1 MDPLSVAGLVLAALA
16 ILGGQALEGGHL
28 GSLLQP
34 SAALIVFGGTFAAVL
49 VQSRLP
55 TFMAGMKLARWAFRP
70 PSLDVEAFVAHVER
84 WATTA
89 RRDGIL
95 ALEREIPGISEPF
108 ERDGLQLLVDGMDP
122 ERIRETLDIEIDAT
136 DARLKAAAKV
146 WEAAGGYAPTIG
158 ILGAVL
164 GLIHVMEN
172 LTDPAKLGGGIAVA
186 FVATIYGVGA
196 ANLLFLPLAAKLKA
210 LIGAQSHYRA
220 VVADG
225 LLGIANGDN
234 PKVIVARLTRH
245 QA

>member
-28 GSLLQP
+28 GSLVQP
-34 SAALIVFGGTFAAVL
+34 AAALIVVGGTFAAVL
-49 VQSRLP
+49 IQSRVP
-55 TFMAGMKLARWAFRP
+55 TFVAGMKLAGWAFRP
-70 PSLDVEAFVAHVER
+70 PRLDVDGFLARVER
-84 WATTA
+84 WASTA

-95 ALEREIPGISEPF
+95 ALERELDGIEEPF
-108 ERDGLQLLVDGMDP
+108 ERNGLQLLVDGMDP
-122 ERIRETLDIEIDAT
+122 ERIRETLEIEIDAT
-136 DARLKAAAKV
+136 ETRLKSAAKV
-146 WEAAGGYAPTIG
+146 WESAGGYAPTIG

-196 ANLLFLPLAAKLKA
+196 ANLLFLPLAAKLKSLVA
-210 LIGAQSHYRA
+210 AQAHYRT
-220 VVADG
+220 VVTDG